1 MLLRIS
7 AVKAEKAALRAQ
19 LADANKA
26 SSDAT
31 ADAERVAAELARVTG
46 HFTTL
51 SENHEAMLSLKD
63 TYKARSPKE
72 KERRR
77 KEGKGCWSLTLII
90 APMVFL
96 VCGRAQRE
104 RDEAK
109 ARLKALQDKVG
120 GPDPLVAQ
128 LQASL
133 DQARSSAAAS
143 EAAAAAAA
151 AAARTEKAD
160 LAQQLAE

>member
-1 MLLRIS
+1 
-7 AVKAEKAALRAQ
+7 
-19 LADANKA
+19 
-26 SSDAT
+26 
-31 ADAERVAAELARVTG
+31 
-46 HFTTL
+46 
-51 SENHEAMLSLKD
+51 
-63 TYKARSPKE
+63 
-72 KERRR
+72 
-77 KEGKGCWSLTLII
+77 
-90 APMVFL
+90 MVFL

-151 AAARTEKAD
+151 ATARTEKAD